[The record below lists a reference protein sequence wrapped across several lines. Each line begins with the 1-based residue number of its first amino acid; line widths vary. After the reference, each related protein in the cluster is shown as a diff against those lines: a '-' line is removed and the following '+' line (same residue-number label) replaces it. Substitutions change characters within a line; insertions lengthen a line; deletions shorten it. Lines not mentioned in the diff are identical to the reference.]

1 MVTCFFPPPVAGD
14 ADSTI
19 SLNQDLVVRPPHL
32 FWVRVWTGVRVG
44 WPHHPL
50 VSESPQSTV
59 TRPANLTKLT
69 SAAKP
74 EPEKSRGRSRLSIP
88 FIGGGAGKVPF
99 GERSRF
105 HHCSWWLTRWLTRW
119 PTRSTGFII
128 ESYCDAPWMSLTLS
142 GHSGLGVIR
151 VICRMTQDTKVT
163 STQSANMFHPFAQV
177 LG

>member
-1 MVTCFFPPPVAGD
+1 M
-14 ADSTI
+14 
-19 SLNQDLVVRPPHL
+19 Q
-32 FWVRVWTGVRVG
+32 
-44 WPHHPL
+44 
-50 VSESPQSTV
+50 
-59 TRPANLTKLT
+59 TRP
-69 SAAKP
+69 S
-74 EPEKSRGRSRLSIP
+74 LSIKATSPLLSQSVDWRGSQSGLASPPSGLGVPSVHGDPAGESDETHVSGKAGAGEKPRSIPAFYVRP

-105 HHCSWWLTRWLTRW
+105 HHCSWWLTRWSTRWSTRWLTRW

-151 VICRMTQDTKVT
+151 VICRMTQDTGVT